1 MPSVNIIAGTQPA
14 FLGDLLPDAAWQQ
27 GFTARFIMVYA
38 SGAPIADMFADVED
52 RSQLQAELIR
62 GIITRAKLLGQ
73 FVISDEAKD
82 KMRLWISGGMK
93 PVPEHE
99 RLTTYTAKRNQML
112 LKLAMI
118 AAVSA
123 RGELHILGDDV
134 DRARS
139 WLVAAESVMPDI
151 FRDMKQKSD
160 SLTLNELHRFAWDI
174 WVKSHAKVEL
184 RKPIHRSKLMEFLAE
199 RGPSD
204 KALRVLEAACQ
215 MGWFEQQPDTL
226 FFVPKVR
233 GFRTEES

>member
-1 MPSVNIIAGTQPA
+1 MPSINIIAGTQPS

-38 SGAPIADMFADVED
+38 PSAPEADMFADVED
-52 RSQLQAELIR
+52 RSQLQAELTK
-62 GIITRAKLLGQ
+62 GIVTRAKLLGQ
-73 FVISDEAKD
+73 FVISEEAKD

-99 RLTTYTAKRNQML
+99 RLTTYRAKRNQML
-112 LKLAMI
+112 LKLTMI

-123 RGELHILGDDV
+123 RAELHITGADV

-139 WLVAAESVMPDI
+139 WLVAAENAMPDI
-151 FRDMKQKSD
+151 FRDMRQKSD
-160 SLTLNELHRFAWDI
+160 SLVLNELHRFAWDV

-184 RKPIHRSKLMEFLAE
+184 RKPLHRSKLMEFLAE

-204 KALRVLEAACQ
+204 KALRVLEAAVQ
-215 MGWFEQQPDTL
+215 MDWFEQLPDTL
-226 FFVPKVR
+226 LFVPKVR
-233 GFRTEES
+233 GFRVEET